1 MRKAICEITGK
12 EFDCKNCKSVE
23 GKYCAYWELDD
34 AVSHLAKQI
43 REYVTEALQK
53 NETKWWN
60 KNWMAGC

>member
-43 REYVTEALQK
+43 REYVMEALPK
-53 NETKWWN
+53 NETK
-60 KNWMAGC
+60 